1 MPDAIRHE
9 FPFFQA
15 HPDLVYFDNA
25 ATTQKPASVIE
36 AERFFYENG
45 NANVHRGGA
54 YFIANEATKS
64 YEAVR
69 EQTRGLLN
77 AASTKEIIF
86 TSGTTDGINVVAQSF
101 AQDALAEGDAIL
113 ISAME
118 HHANLIPW
126 QQICLRKKAR
136 LLVAPISKQGVLDL
150 VIFEKMLAHEAGR
163 VKIVAITHIS
173 NTLGTIN
180 PIEKI
185 TAIAHRHGA
194 MVLVDVA
201 QSIVTHPLDVQ
212 ASDVDF
218 LVFSGHKMFGPT
230 GTGVLYGKEK
240 WLEKMQPLQ
249 FGGGMIREVS
259 FEATRFAPLPHKFEA
274 GTPNIAGVI
283 GLGAAIDWLQKTGSM
298 HIRQHI
304 QALLTYATK
313 QLEQIPGLQI
323 IGQAPEKSGILSV
336 LLDDIHPHDLA
347 TFLDARRICVRAGH
361 HCTQP
366 LMDFLEIPGTVRVS
380 FSIYNTVEEIDC
392 LVEAIKAARVFF
404 GKETTL

>member
-1 MPDAIRHE
+1 MLDAVRYD

-54 YFIANEATKS
+54 YLIANEATTS

-69 EQTRGLLN
+69 EQVRGLLN
-77 AASTKEIIF
+77 AASIREIIF
-86 TSGTTDGINVVAQSF
+86 TSGTTEGINIVAQSF
-101 AQDALAEGDAIL
+101 AHDALAEDDAIL

-126 QQICLRKKAR
+126 QQICRRKKAR
-136 LLVAPISKQGVLDL
+136 LLVAPVSKQGVLDL
-150 VIFEKMLAHEAGR
+150 DIFEKMLAREAGR

-180 PIEKI
+180 PIVQI
-185 TAIAHRHGA
+185 TALAHRYGA
-194 MVLVDVA
+194 VILVDAA
-201 QSIVTHPLDVQ
+201 QSIVTHPIDTQ
-212 ASDVDF
+212 ALDVDF

-240 WLEKMQPLQ
+240 CLEKMLPVQ
-249 FGGGMIREVS
+249 FGGGMIRDVS
-259 FEATRFAPLPHKFEA
+259 FETTRFAPLPHKFEA

-283 GLGAAIDWLQKTGSM
+283 GLGAAIDWLQKTGST

-304 QALLTYATK
+304 QALLAYATK
-313 QLEQIPGLQI
+313 QLDAIPGLQI
-323 IGQAPEKSGILSV
+323 IGQAPEKSGILSI

-347 TFLDARRICVRAGH
+347 TFLDARGICVRAGH

-380 FSIYNTVEEIDC
+380 FSIYNTLEEIDR
-392 LVEAIKAARVFF
+392 LAEALKAARVFF
-404 GKETTL
+404 GK

>member
-1 MPDAIRHE
+1 MPDSFRHE
-9 FPFFQA
+9 FPFFQS
-15 HPDLVYFDNA
+15 HPELVYFDNA

-36 AERFFYENG
+36 AERFFYENS

-54 YFIANEATKS
+54 YLIANEATKA

-69 EQTRGLLN
+69 EKTRGLLN
-77 AASTKEIIF
+77 AASNKEIIF
-86 TSGTTDGINVVAQSF
+86 TSGTTAGINIVAQSF
-101 AQDALAEGDAIL
+101 ALDAISEGDAIL

-126 QQICLRKKAR
+126 QQVCLRKNAR
-136 LLVAPISKQGVLDL
+136 LLVAPISREGVLDL
-150 VIFEKMLAHEAGR
+150 EIFEKMLAHAQ
-163 VKIVAITHIS
+163 VKMVAITHIS
-173 NTLGTIN
+173 NTLGTVN
-180 PIEKI
+180 PIDQI
-185 TAIAHRHGA
+185 TALAHRHGA
-194 MVLVDVA
+194 LVLVDAA

-230 GTGVLYGKEK
+230 GTGVLYGKQK
-240 WLEKMQPLQ
+240 WLESMQPAQ

-259 FEATRFAPLPHKFEA
+259 FEATHFAPLPHKFEA

-283 GLGAAIDWLQKTGSM
+283 GLGAAIDWLQKTGSA

-304 QALLTYATK
+304 KALLGYATN
-313 QLEQIPGLQI
+313 QLKQIPGLQI
-323 IGQAPEKSGILSV
+323 IGQSPEKSGILSL

-347 TFLDARRICVRAGH
+347 TFLDAHGICVRAGH

-380 FSIYNTVEEIDC
+380 FSMYNTFEEVDR
-392 LVEAIKAARVFF
+392 LVERLQAARVFF
-404 GKETTL
+404 RV

>member
-1 MPDAIRHE
+1 MLDSIRHE

-15 HPDLVYFDNA
+15 HPDLAYFDNA

-36 AERFFYENG
+36 AERFFYEKG

-54 YFIANEATKS
+54 YLIANEATKS

-69 EQTRGLLN
+69 EKTRGLLN

-86 TSGTTDGINVVAQSF
+86 TSGTTDSINIVAQSF
-101 AQDALAEGDAIL
+101 AQDALGQDDAIL

-136 LLVAPISKQGVLDL
+136 LLVAPVSKQGVLDL
-150 VIFEKMLAHEAGR
+150 EIVEKMLAQAAKR

-185 TAIAHRHGA
+185 TALAHRYGA
-194 MVLVDVA
+194 VVLVDAA

-230 GTGVLYGKEK
+230 GAGVLYGKEK
-240 WLEKMQPLQ
+240 WLEKMPPVQ

-259 FEATRFAPLPHKFEA
+259 FETTRFAPLPHKFEA
-274 GTPNIAGVI
+274 GTPNIAGVV
-283 GLGAAIDWLQKTGSM
+283 GLGAAIDWLQKTGSAR
-298 HIRQHI
+298 IRQHI
-304 QALLTYATK
+304 QELLGYATRR
-313 QLEQIPGLQI
+313 LAQIPGLQI
-323 IGQAPEKSGILSV
+323 IGQAPEKSGILSM

-347 TFLDARRICVRAGH
+347 TFLNARGICVRAGH

-366 LMDFLEIPGTVRVS
+366 LMDFLEIPGTVRAS
-380 FSIYNTVEEIDC
+380 FSIYNTVEEIDR
-392 LVEAIKAARVFF
+392 LVETMKAAQVFF
-404 GKETTL
+404 GKKTKP